1 MSIVLKINSVDRSRR
16 VDWKSLKIQNILTN
30 RVDKADFFIRTYGD
44 TTYRPQL
51 GNDVTIFNGATKI
64 FGGVI
69 TEIKEIPPAYKIDGF
84 SIMCIDYTRLLDGK
98 LVTEVYENQTLSA
111 IIADMVAR
119 YAPSGF
125 TTSNVSVSDNVQYI
139 NFNYQPISQCLKTL
153 ASMFNY
159 DWYVD
164 YDKDIHFF
172 DKEENAAPYDL
183 NDNDGSYIFETL
195 EIRRDNTQ
203 IKNVIVVEGGE
214 YLGNTL
220 TSDIQCNGV
229 DYIYNIGYKFDDFE
243 ATLSTT
249 LLDVGIDFSADP
261 DDYDALWNRDEK
273 VLKFKKVDAPSN
285 GAELAIVGR
294 PYLPVIIKKYNR
306 SSIESMVSA
315 EGGDG
320 QYEYYINDPTI
331 NSREGAIERATAELI
346 GYSTTISE
354 GGFTTEKD
362 GLRSGQQLR
371 VVSSARNIDEFFII
385 NKVTM
390 RMHTEDTL
398 IYSISLVTTRTLGM
412 IEVLQDILQAK
423 NKRLDSNIKKVL
435 NLIEGSDEIITI
447 KDAVTSSK
455 VHNPVSESSTLEETL
470 TAQSLDYD
478 ATFVAG
484 PWLPEIVINRM
495 DTTTANGTWI
505 NNASTDAVNVVTNA
519 TNFKEGFGSVS
530 FDIDV
535 SQTVNDYAEIQNT
548 TMTPVDLTDFDTIRF
563 WLYLPDAVTNITAV
577 NINWGSSGSDGWY
590 KTIGLNDRF
599 GNAIS
604 TGWNHMEADIK
615 NFDGSFGS
623 GDITAISYSA
633 IRLTYNGSQ
642 VDMAGVLVDF
652 EIGHKTNKRVFITN
666 GSRLG

>member
-30 RVDKADFFIRTYGD
+30 RVDKADFFIMTYGD

-84 SIMCIDYTRLLDGK
+84 NIMCVDYTRLLDGK

-111 IIADMVAR
+111 IIADMVGR
-119 YAPSGF
+119 YAPAGF
-125 TTSNVSVSDNVQYI
+125 TTNNVLVSDNVQYI
-139 NFNYQPISQCLKTL
+139 NFNYQPISQCLKVL
-153 ASMFNY
+153 AERFNY

-172 DKEENAAPYDL
+172 DKETNAAPYDL

-195 EIRRDNTQ
+195 QIRRDNTQ
-203 IKNVIVVEGGE
+203 IKNVIIVEGGE
-214 YLGNTL
+214 YLGSTL

-273 VLKFKKVDAPSN
+273 VLKFKKVDAPSD
-285 GAELAIVGR
+285 GSQLAIVGR

-306 SSIESMVSA
+306 VSIESMVSS
-315 EGGDG
+315 EGGNG

-331 NSREGAIERATAELI
+331 NSREGAIERASAELI

-390 RMHTEDTL
+390 KTHTEDTL
-398 IYSISLVTTRTLGM
+398 IYSVSLVTTRTLGM

-423 NKRLDSNIKKVL
+423 NKRLDNNIKKVL
-435 NLIEGSDEIITI
+435 NLIEGADEIIKI

-455 VHNPVSESSTLEETL
+455 VHNPISEALSIAESL

-478 ATFVAG
+478 ANFVAG
-484 PWLPEIVINRM
+484 PYI
-495 DTTTANGTWI
+495 
-505 NNASTDAVNVVTNA
+505 
-519 TNFKEGFGSVS
+519 
-530 FDIDV
+530 
-535 SQTVNDYAEIQNT
+535 
-548 TMTPVDLTDFDTIRF
+548 
-563 WLYLPDAVTNITAV
+563 
-577 NINWGSSGSDGWY
+577 WGG
-590 KTIGLNDRF
+590 
-599 GNAIS
+599 
-604 TGWNHMEADIK
+604 E
-615 NFDGSFGS
+615 GS
-623 GDITAISYSA
+623 GDT
-633 IRLTYNGSQ
+633 
-642 VDMAGVLVDF
+642 
-652 EIGHKTNKRVFITN
+652 KRVFITN